1 MRPSYAIFLCAL
13 AFSSALSGQQGG
25 SAEERINAQRDELA
39 RIRAE
44 RDELEKKMSGLQ
56 NTAHELR
63 DEVNLL
69 DKQHDATS
77 RMVKSLDQQLVAIT
91 DEVETTTTDMQ

>member
-1 MRPSYAIFLCAL
+1 MAMLAL
-13 AFSSALSGQQGG
+13 VSSSLLPAQQTENPE
-25 SAEERINAQRDELA
+25 ARINAQRAELE

-44 RDELEKKMSGLQ
+44 RDELERKMSGLQ

-69 DKQHDATS
+69 DKQHDAT
-77 RMVKSLDQQLVAIT
+77 
-91 DEVETTTTDMQ
+91 

>member
-1 MRPSYAIFLCAL
+1 LSRTSYGVAFCAL
-13 AFSSALSGQQGG
+13 LFSSLLPAQQTE
-25 SAEERINAQRDELA
+25 SAEARINAQRDELA

-56 NTAHELR
+56 NTAHEIR

-69 DKQHDATS
+69 DKQHDATA
-77 RMVKSLDQQLVAIT
+77 RMVKSLDQ
-91 DEVETTTTDMQ
+91 

>member
-1 MRPSYAIFLCAL
+1 MRFAVVVAVCVLLPA
-13 AFSSALSGQQGG
+13 SATAQTD
-25 SAEERINAQRDELA
+25 AESRVNAQREELA

-44 RDELEKKMSGLQ
+44 RDELERKMSGLQ

-69 DKQHDATS
+69 DKQHDATA
-77 RMVKSLDQQLVAIT
+77 RMVK
-91 DEVETTTTDMQ
+91 